1 MVTSTGTK
9 TQTQTL
15 LPPAITTPGGQQER
29 ATYQEMDPKMYQA
42 YYGSTATGTANGAVA
57 ARVEQPDRPEVVDGK
72 TFYPVS
78 DLFKDTSQNQEVRV
92 QTQTEGQPVTI

>member
-15 LPPAITTPGGQQER
+15 LPPATTTPGGQQER

-42 YYGSTATGTANGAVA
+42 YYGSAATGTQANGAVA
-57 ARVEQPDRPEVVDGK
+57 ARVEQSDRPEVVDGK

-92 QTQTEGQPVTI
+92 QTQTE